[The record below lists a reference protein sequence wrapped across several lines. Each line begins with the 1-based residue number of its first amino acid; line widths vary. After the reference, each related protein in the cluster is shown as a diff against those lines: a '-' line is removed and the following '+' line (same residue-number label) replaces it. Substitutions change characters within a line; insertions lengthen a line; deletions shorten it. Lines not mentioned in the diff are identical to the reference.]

1 MTAPYFRRHLAP
13 YIVPGEA
20 LYLVSESGVAAVHG
34 PLASAVAPLVD
45 GRHSVPDIVD
55 ALAGNYPAERVLH
68 AMDQLTRAGYWHRL
82 GIDEPG
88 AGGATVEVHGRADAL
103 PVLDAVRSAG
113 VTESADGL
121 VVALTDDYLRSSL
134 ADRNAQAL
142 ASGRPWL
149 LARTVGAVVWVGPL
163 FVPGVTGCWECLAH
177 RLAGNRQSHAYL
189 QRRLE
194 LAEPLD
200 TGRAESRF
208 ASNLAAHLVA
218 AEVAKSV
225 AGALPGTPA
234 VITLDT
240 ATLTSERHEFTR
252 RPQCPTCGSP
262 ELVAAQ
268 ALRPV
273 RFRSVPKVATADGGH
288 RATSA
293 DDFVAEHLRTV
304 SPITGV
310 LPVLARVEDGPAV
323 MKTYITGSNLAR
335 QAGSLLALRH
345 GLRGMSC
352 GKGMTDSQARASAIG
367 EGIERYSAVFQ
378 GDESRLVASYA
389 ELGAKAIHPAECML
403 YSDRQYD
410 QREAWNARGSA
421 FAGVPAPLPDDARI
435 EWSPVW
441 SLTRQEHRYLP
452 TEYLYYSYPRHGS
465 PVYAPADSNGNAAGS
480 SLEDAALQGFLE
492 LVERDSV
499 ALWWYNRLRRPQ
511 LDLDSFGEPYL
522 DRYRAD
528 YAAIGREVWALDL
541 TADLGIPAVAA
552 LSRRVDKPVEDV
564 LVAFGA
570 HLDPKIALTRALTE
584 MNQFLPAVLN
594 VDAQGRGYGQSDHD
608 QRRWWATATVAN
620 SPYLLPD
627 PDAPAVTP
635 ARWNV
640 ATGTDLADDLRAV
653 QQRVEERGME
663 MLILDQ
669 TRPDLGLPVVKVI
682 VPGMRHFWSR
692 YAPGRLFDVPVAL
705 GWQDA
710 PTPEDQLNP
719 VPMFI

>member
-68 AMDQLTRAGYWHRL
+68 AMDQLTRAGYVTSAVPPADAGYWHRL

-103 PVLDAVRSAG
+103 PILDAVRAAG

-194 LAEPLD
+194 LADPLD

-367 EGIERYSAVFQ
+367 EAHRALQRGVPGRRVPP
-378 GDESRLVASYA
+378 GRVVR
-389 ELGAKAIHPAECML
+389 GAGRRRDPPGQCML
-403 YSDRQYD
+403 YSDRQYE
-410 QREAWNARGSA
+410 QRDAWNARGSA
-421 FAGVPAPLPDDARI
+421 FAGVPAPIDPTTPHRVDAGLVAD
-435 EWSPVW
+435 PAGAP
-441 SLTRQEHRYLP
+441 L
-452 TEYLYYSYPRHGS
+452 
-465 PVYAPADSNGNAAGS
+465 PADRVPLLQLSAARRTGLRAGRLQRQRRRDQPGGRDRCRASWSWS
-480 SLEDAALQGFLE
+480 SGTA
-492 LVERDSV
+492 S
-499 ALWWYNRLRRPQ
+499 ALWWYNRLRRPRDRPGQ
-511 LDLDSFGEPYL
+511 LRRAVPGPLPRRL
-522 DRYRAD
+522 RRDRPRGVGARPD
-528 YAAIGREVWALDL
+528 RRPRHPGGGR
-541 TADLGIPAVAA
+541 AVAA
-552 LSRRVDKPVEDV
+552 DRQ
-564 LVAFGA
+564 A
-570 HLDPKIALTRALTE
+570 
-584 MNQFLPAVLN
+584 
-594 VDAQGRGYGQSDHD
+594 GRGHAGRV
-608 QRRWWATATVAN
+608 RR
-620 SPYLLPD
+620 
-627 PDAPAVTP
+627 APRP
-635 ARWNV
+635 E
-640 ATGTDLADDLRAV
+640 DRA
-653 QQRVEERGME
+653 
-663 MLILDQ
+663 
-669 TRPDLGLPVVKVI
+669 
-682 VPGMRHFWSR
+682 
-692 YAPGRLFDVPVAL
+692 APGR
-705 GWQDA
+705 
-710 PTPEDQLNP
+710 
-719 VPMFI
+719 